1 MKIIMIRHGD
11 PDYQKDFLTEKG
23 EREAACLAKWIKQF
37 DPEVDAYYVSPL
49 GRAKETCRVC
59 LEPLGKEAT
68 VLPWIEEYT
77 GRAFHPRKGY
87 VRHAWDF
94 YPGDWTKDEKLFS
107 ADEWLDSPLY
117 ADPSCKKGYL
127 AITEGFDGLLKEY
140 GYEREG
146 HIYRTDWKDG
156 KPCDK
161 TIVIFCHM
169 IATLTVVAHLTGI
182 AAPLLWHG
190 FFSAPTGLTVIET
203 EERDPGTAWFRV
215 RAMGEVAHLLC
226 EGEPISD
233 SGFKKKQDGMRK
245 LPS

>member
-11 PDYQKDFLTEKG
+11 PDYRKDFLTEKG

-140 GYEREG
+140 GYERDG
-146 HIYRTDWKDG
+146 HVFRTNWGEDG
-156 KPCDK
+156 PCEK

-233 SGFKKKQDGMRK
+233 SGFKKK
-245 LPS
+245 